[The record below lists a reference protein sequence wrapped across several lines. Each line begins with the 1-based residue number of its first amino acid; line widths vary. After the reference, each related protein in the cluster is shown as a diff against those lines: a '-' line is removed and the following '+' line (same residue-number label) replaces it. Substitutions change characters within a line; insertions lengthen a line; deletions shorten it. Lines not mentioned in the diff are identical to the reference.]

1 MAKTIRG
8 KVHTEYWQMT
18 GPINEKDSSFI
29 SSQWYGCYSPV
40 DRVDHLG
47 NSLLPAA
54 DQGTDGN
61 GYFWLTD
68 YTGRV
73 TKIVE
78 EGKITLGDKP
88 QPYQVMQVE
97 VLEGDYKG
105 ISFQV
110 DYGKRTLRSDTF
122 RFSPGDQV
130 YVIVNKTPDNVLQA
144 YYVDYKRST
153 PLAILLGAFVLS
165 ILVMGRWK
173 GLGSLIALGISMMM
187 ITGYVIPHILGG
199 EDPVKVSLIGSVIL
213 LAVTLYLTY
222 GWNLKTHA
230 SVVSIMLSLSLTGA
244 LSLLFVNLARLT
256 GYGDENATYLMQA
269 SSIQID
275 PRGLLLGGM
284 IIGALG
290 VLDDLVTSQS
300 AAVVE
305 IHDANPALGFRRTFQ
320 KAMRVGQDHVAA
332 TVNTLVLAYTGA
344 SLPLLLIFTLGN
356 GNYSFFVNSE
366 FLAEEIVRTL
376 VGSLGLIAA
385 VPISTLIASI
395 LITHQDRLGEWR
407 ALLGPE
413 TGDDLG
419 HMH

>member
-1 MAKTIRG
+1 MPSL
-8 KVHTEYWQMT
+8 HY
-18 GPINEKDSSFI
+18 NEKNSQEVTMKKIPYPFLI
-29 SSQWYGCYSPV
+29 SGIIV
-40 DRVDHLG
+40 V
-47 NSLLPAA
+47 LLFAGFVVWGIP
-54 DQGTDGN
+54 
-61 GYFWLTD
+61 YFFQPLQVQSGASTFGAQ
-68 YTGRV
+68 TVLARV
-73 TKIVE
+73 TKIIE
-78 EGKITLGDKP
+78 EGQITLGDKP
-88 QPYQVMQVE
+88 QLYQVMQVE
-97 VLEGDYKG
+97 ILEGDYKG

-110 DYGKRTLRSDTF
+110 DYGKRSLRSDDF
-122 RFSPGDQV
+122 RFVPDDQV
-130 YVIVNKTPDNVLQA
+130 YVIINKNPNNELQA

-165 ILVMGRWK
+165 ILIMGRWK
-173 GLGSLIALGISMMM
+173 GLGSLIALGISMLM

-213 LAVTLYLTY
+213 LAITLYLTY

-230 SVVSIMLSLSLTGA
+230 SVLSIMLALLLTGA
-244 LSLLFVNLARLT
+244 LSLLFVSLARLT
-256 GYGDENATYLMQA
+256 GYGDENTMYLMQA

-320 KAMRVGQDHVAA
+320 KAMRIGQDHVAA

-356 GNYSFFVNSE
+356 GNYGFFINSE

-385 VPISTLIASI
+385 VPISTLIAAI
-395 LITHQDRLGEWR
+395 LITQQERLGEWR

-413 TGDDLG
+413 TSDEMG
-419 HMH
+419 HAH

>member
-1 MAKTIRG
+1 MKKI
-8 KVHTEYWQMT
+8 
-18 GPINEKDSSFI
+18 PSPFI
-29 SSQWYGCYSPV
+29 LAGVIVILLFVVFIIWGVPYFFQPTQVQSGAFTFGSQTV
-40 DRVDHLG
+40 L
-47 NSLLPAA
+47 A
-54 DQGTDGN
+54 
-61 GYFWLTD
+61 
-68 YTGRV
+68 RV

-78 EGKITLGDKP
+78 EGQIRLIDKD
-88 QPYQVMQVE
+88 QLYQIMQVD

-105 ISFQV
+105 IPFQV
-110 DYGKRTLRSDTF
+110 DYGKTSLRSDNF
-122 RFSPGDQV
+122 RFAPGDQV
-130 YVIVNKTPDNVLQA
+130 YVIINKTPNNMLQA

-153 PLAILLGAFVLS
+153 PLAILLAAFVLS
-165 ILVMGRWK
+165 ILIMGRWK
-173 GLGSLIALGISMMM
+173 GLGSLIALGISMIM
-187 ITGYVIPHILGG
+187 ITRYIIPHILGG

-230 SVVSIMLSLSLTGA
+230 SVLSIMLALLLTGA
-244 LSLLFVNLARLT
+244 LSLLFVYLARLT
-256 GYGDENATYLMQA
+256 GYGDENAMYLMQA

-305 IHDANPALGFRRTFQ
+305 IHDANPSLGFRRTFQ

-356 GNYSFFVNSE
+356 GNYGFLINSE

-385 VPISTLIASI
+385 VPISTLIASV
-395 LITHQDRLGEWR
+395 LITYQGHLGEWR
-407 ALLGPE
+407 PLLGPE
-413 TGDDLG
+413 TSDDMG
-419 HMH
+419 H